1 MAHWSNG
8 LLEAKFL
15 KVGDPHFFVFGNS
28 SEAIDTMT
36 DDLIKKAIGETIAE
50 LSATTG
56 EEIYVVEAAI
66 RAGGRKIELTVDTDK
81 GVSIDKC
88 AKLSRAIRARL
99 EACEEDIMLSSGE
112 FDLMVSSPGIGEP
125 IQVQRQYLRHLSRLI
140 RVNYLDQEGQPK
152 EIAGKLLEAAVG
164 PEVEQPSIT
173 IEAVKEG
180 RKKRTAG
187 EPPLTLRLVDVVKV
201 VVLTGL

>member
-1 MAHWSNG
+1 
-8 LLEAKFL
+8 
-15 KVGDPHFFVFGNS
+15 
-28 SEAIDTMT
+28 MT

-99 EACEEDIMLSSGE
+99 EASEEDIMLSSGE

-140 RVNYLDQEGQPK
+140 RVNYLDEEGQPM
-152 EIAGKLLEAAVG
+152 EITGKLLEAAVG

-180 RKKRTAG
+180 RKKRAAG
-187 EPPLTLRLVDVVKV
+187 EPPLTIRLVDVVKA